1 MKTPLPNSWRPTPTA
16 EGQQR
21 EAASAVSPR
30 SPCRKC
36 PTGDL
41 GQRSEHKLTGS
52 GGISN
57 RKTTK
62 IVYRSQQWKEWDRI
76 GDKVNKCRVC
86 FLGKPGL
93 ENSDSLSVPLGD
105 VSSKSGHSRCARLPR
120 ALRRR
125 ALAETS
131 KRALSEDARLDVD
144 PQAVPA
150 QGRGDP
156 ADRRRPA
163 PGAGSTEARL
173 PGSGARGPKAPG
185 RTLLAGRPGRAHQPH
200 LRPGG
205 CRGRSLGRGVKR
217 RGIGLGGVGGRGP
230 DWGRGGPAARRSGV
244 GGRGV
249 RGTGPPRNTQTSPAR
264 REAAAAHTKAAG
276 PGRKMAGLHSPVTPP
291 PRSASRA
298 VRCRPWVPSQGAPGP
313 MRTCRTPSLPGP
325 DAAPR
330 PGSLTPHAS
339 GAGSPGPA
347 SSPRR
352 KSRPASS
359 TRRRRRKSRLW
370 LSRHGRKSSPP
381 QKVPRVT

>member
-16 EGQQR
+16 EDQQR

-173 PGSGARGPKAPG
+173 PGRGARGPKAPG

-200 LRPGG
+200 LRPRG

-230 DWGRGGPAARRSGV
+230 DWGRGGSRGAQV
-244 GGRGV
+244 GGRRAWGQGH
-249 RGTGPPRNTQTSPAR
+249 RATPQHTDKPRPAR
-264 REAAAAHTKAAG
+264 GCCRTHQGCRSRAEDGGPALTCHAAAAQCQ
-276 PGRKMAGLHSPVTPP
+276 PGRALPPVGSQPGGAGTYADVQDTKS
-291 PRSASRA
+291 
-298 VRCRPWVPSQGAPGP
+298 
-313 MRTCRTPSLPGP
+313 
-325 DAAPR
+325 PR
-330 PGSLTPHAS
+330 P
-339 GAGSPGPA
+339 
-347 SSPRR
+347 
-352 KSRPASS
+352 
-359 TRRRRRKSRLW
+359 
-370 LSRHGRKSSPP
+370 
-381 QKVPRVT
+381 